1 MSRQKFAIIDIETTG
16 GSSKQDK
23 ITEIAIV
30 LHDGFDIIDTWQ
42 HLINPERSIPHY
54 ITQITG
60 INDEMVRRAPKFYEV
75 AKELVT
81 RTEDA
86 TFVAHNVRFDYGFFV
101 EEFAQLG
108 FTYSRP
114 QLCTVQ
120 MSRKAF
126 PGLKSYSL
134 GNLTKHFNI
143 ALPNHHRAMDD
154 AMATAELF
162 NKIIRA
168 PYFTKVYPILSR
180 HNLKIQKLPND
191 IDQEY
196 IDSIPNTHG
205 LYYFYDNDGRILYIG
220 KSIHLR
226 KRIYDHFADHSERS
240 ARLQSAV
247 TKIEFKLTGNELAS
261 LLFESYEIKD
271 LSPLFN
277 KAQKK
282 KNFPYAIVWD
292 QNGHLWKKFQ
302 IIKTEEIE
310 TQEVLQLATLKKYA
324 QQQLDYIL
332 SEAGFC
338 NCIKKNLDPSHC
350 LRPALET
357 CQPTSDPEDALLVA
371 KSALMRG
378 FQSDFAVMCP
388 GRHSNE
394 QFFIVIVGKVLK
406 YMGYISSEESISHS
420 YQLEELLTEVPFN
433 IEAASIIRNY
443 LKSNQDFKILSI
455 GSNGQLSKAYKE
467 ENIIV

>member
-30 LHDGFDIIDTWQ
+30 LHDGFEIIDTWQ
-42 HLINPERSIPHY
+42 HLINPERSIPYY

-60 INDEMVRRAPKFYEV
+60 INDEMVRRAPKFYEI

-101 EEFAQLG
+101 QEFAQLG

-120 MSRKAF
+120 MSRRAF

-134 GNLTKHFNI
+134 GNLTRHFNI

-162 NKIIRA
+162 QKIVHA
-168 PYFTKVYPILSR
+168 PYFQKVYPILSR
-180 HNLKIQKLPND
+180 QNLKVQKLPQG
-191 IDQEY
+191 IEQEFL
-196 IDSIPNTHG
+196 DSIPNTHG
-205 LYYFYDNDGRILYIG
+205 LYYFYDSDGLILYVG

-226 KRIYDHFADHSERS
+226 KRIYDHFADHTERS

-247 TKIEFKLTGNELAS
+247 SKIDYKTTGNELAS
-261 LLFESYEIKD
+261 LLFESYEIK
-271 LSPLFN
+271 LLNPLFN

-292 QNGHLWKKFQ
+292 SSKELWKQFQ
-302 IIKTEEIE
+302 IVKTEEIGDLE
-310 TQEVLQLATLKKYA
+310 ALQLATLKKYA
-324 QQQLDYIL
+324 QMQIDYVL
-332 SEAGFC
+332 SEAGVC
-338 NCIKKNLDPSHC
+338 SCLRKQLDPAHC
-350 LRPALET
+350 LKPALET
-357 CQPTSDPEDALLVA
+357 CSPSLDLETSINEA
-371 KSALMRG
+371 KSVLMRG
-378 FQSDFAVMCP
+378 FQSDFVIMCP
-388 GRHSNE
+388 GRDRDE
-394 QFFIVIVGKVLK
+394 KFIVLIKGKVLK
-406 YMGYISSEESISHS
+406 HMGYISNEEPITHL
-420 YQLEELLTEVPFN
+420 YQLEELLDEVPFN
-433 IEAASIIRNY
+433 IEAAAIIRNY
-443 LKSNQDFKILSI
+443 LKSGQDFQLFAIEQYGKLSRAI
-455 GSNGQLSKAYKE
+455 DFEHLF
-467 ENIIV
+467 I